1 MEPRTRSFQRNA
13 EKALS
18 DRQLQTALGRATE
31 RFVENRAAAI
41 AQFPGFEAARREASQ
56 VKSEALE
63 HLDRHLERFLAEAER
78 RGTSVHVASDAAQA
92 RRIAAGIAREEGVTL
107 AVKSKSM
114 AAEEIG
120 LNAALQ
126 EAGVEV
132 VETDLGEYII
142 QLAGEPPSHII
153 APAIHKTREQVSAL
167 FEKALGEPYTEE
179 IPELTRIARRR
190 LREKFLSAQMGI
202 SGANFLCADT
212 GSVVLVT
219 NEGNGRMGT
228 ILPRVHLVIAG
239 IEKIIPRLTDL
250 PLFLRL
256 LARSATG
263 QRASS
268 YLSVLT
274 GPKRPGDAEGPAKL
288 HVILLDNGRS
298 GILAGKYRDIL
309 KCIRCGACIN
319 ACPVFQSIG
328 GHAYGW
334 VYPGPIGSV
343 LSTLMLGLP
352 EASALPNAST
362 LCGACEEV
370 CPVGIP
376 LPGMLLELRSD
387 EREQG
392 LKTPLEVLGAKAYA
406 GVMGRAGVLEAL
418 QRMAGALSGLFSR
431 EGRVTRLPPP
441 FSGWTD
447 RRDFPA
453 PAPQPF
459 RRLWKK
465 ARGIRPWNR

>member
-1 MEPRTRSFQRNA
+1 MEPRTRSFHRNA
-13 EKALS
+13 EKALA

-41 AQFPGFEAARREASQ
+41 ARFPGFEAARREASRL
-56 VKSEALE
+56 KSEALDR
-63 HLDRHLERFLAEAER
+63 LDRHLERFLAEAEA
-78 RGTSVHVASDAAQA
+78 RGAVLHVASDAAQA
-92 RRIAAGIAREEGVTL
+92 RQIAVDIAREEGVTL

-114 AAEEIG
+114 VAEEVG
-120 LNAALQ
+120 LNGAL
-126 EAGVEV
+126 EAAGVEV
-132 VETDLGEYII
+132 VETDLGEFII
-142 QLAGEPPSHII
+142 QLAGESPSHII
-153 APAIHKTREQVSAL
+153 APAIHKTREEVSEL
-167 FEKALGEPYTEE
+167 FEKKLGEPYTEE
-179 IPELTRIARRR
+179 IPELTRIARNR

-239 IEKIIPRLTDL
+239 IEKIIPRMEEIPAFLCLL
-250 PLFLRL
+250 P
-256 LARSATG
+256 RSATG

-268 YLSVLT
+268 YLSILT
-274 GPKRPGDAEGPAKL
+274 GPKRPEDAEGPEKL
-288 HVILLDNGRS
+288 HILLLDNGRS
-298 GILAGKYRDIL
+298 GILAGKYREIL

-334 VYPGPIGSV
+334 VYPGPVGTV
-343 LSTLMLGLP
+343 LTSLLLGLP
-352 EASALPNAST
+352 ESSLLPGAST
-362 LCGACEEV
+362 LCGACDEV

-376 LPGMLLELRSD
+376 LAKMLLELRAD
-387 EREQG
+387 ERAQG
-392 LKTPLEVLGAKAYA
+392 LKAPSEVAGAKAYA
-406 GVMGRAGVLEAL
+406 GVMGRAGLLEAL
-418 QRMAGALSGLFSR
+418 QRMLGALSGLFSR
-431 EGRVTRLPPP
+431 EGRIGRLPPP
-441 FSGWTD
+441 LSGWTD

>member
-1 MEPRTRSFQRNA
+1 MEPRTRSFHRNA

-18 DRQLQTALGRATE
+18 DRSLQTALGRTTE
-31 RFVENRAAAI
+31 RFSENRAAAI
-41 AQFPGFEAARREASQ
+41 ALFPGFEAARREASR
-56 VKSEALE
+56 VKAEALDR
-63 HLDRHLERFLAEAER
+63 LDLHLERFLSEAEK
-78 RGTSVHVASDAAQA
+78 RGTSVYVASDAAQA

-114 AAEEIG
+114 AAEEVD
-120 LNAALQ
+120 LNSALQ

-153 APAIHKTREQVSAL
+153 APAIHKTREQVAAL
-167 FEKALGEPYTEE
+167 FEKTLGEPYTEE

-212 GSVVLVT
+212 GSVALVT

-239 IEKIIPRLTDL
+239 IEKILPRLTDL

-256 LARSATG
+256 LPRSATG
-263 QRASS
+263 QRTSS

-274 GPKRPGDAEGPAKL
+274 GPKRPGDAEGPEKL
-288 HVILLDNGRS
+288 HILLLDNGRS
-298 GILAGKYRDIL
+298 GILAGKYREIL

-334 VYPGPIGSV
+334 VYPGPVGAV

-370 CPVGIP
+370 CPVRIP
-376 LPGMLLELRSD
+376 LPEMLLELRAD

-392 LKTPLEVLGAKAYA
+392 LKTPLEILGAKAYA

-431 EGRVTRLPPP
+431 EGRVARLPPP
-441 FSGWTD
+441 FSGWTE

>member
-1 MEPRTRSFQRNA
+1 MKPRTRAFHRNA
-13 EKALS
+13 EKALA
-18 DRQLQTALGRATE
+18 DAQLQTALGRATE
-31 RFVENRAAAI
+31 RFVENRAAAV
-41 AQFPGFEAARREASQ
+41 AAFPGFEATRRAASRL
-56 VKSEALE
+56 KAEALDR
-63 HLDRHLERFLAEAER
+63 LDLHLERFIAEAEA
-78 RGTSVHVASDAAQA
+78 RGTSVHVASDADQA

-114 AAEEIG
+114 VAEEVD
-120 LNAALQ
+120 LNGAL
-126 EAGVEV
+126 EAAGVEV

-153 APAIHKTREQVSAL
+153 APAIHKTREEVSKL
-167 FEKALGEPYTEE
+167 FEKKLGEPYTEE
-179 IPELTRIARRR
+179 IPELTRIARKR

-239 IEKIIPRLTDL
+239 IEKVVPRLRDV
-250 PLFLRL
+250 PVFLRL
-256 LARSATG
+256 LPRSATG
-263 QRASS
+263 QRISS

-274 GPKRPGDAEGPAKL
+274 GPKRTGDAEGPEKL
-288 HVILLDNGRS
+288 HILLLDNGRS
-298 GILAGKYRDIL
+298 GILAGKYREIL

-319 ACPVFQSIG
+319 ACPVFQSVG

-334 VYPGPIGSV
+334 VYPGPVGSV
-343 LSTLMLGLP
+343 LTSLLLGLP
-352 EASALPNAST
+352 EASLLPNAST

-370 CPVGIP
+370 CPVEIP
-376 LPGMLLELRSD
+376 LARMLLELRSD

-392 LKTPLEVLGAKAYA
+392 LKTPAEVVGVKAFA
-406 GVMGRAGVLEAL
+406 GVMSRAGLLEAL
-418 QRMAGALSGLFSR
+418 QRMAGALFALFSR
-431 EGRVTRLPPP
+431 EGRIGWFPPP
-441 FSGWTD
+441 FSGWTG

-465 ARGIRPWNR
+465 SRGIRPWNR

>member
-1 MEPRTRSFQRNA
+1 MEPRTRSFHRNA
-13 EKALS
+13 EKALA

-41 AQFPGFEAARREASQ
+41 ARFPGFEAARREASRL
-56 VKSEALE
+56 KSEALDR
-63 HLDRHLERFLAEAER
+63 LDRHLERFLAEAEA
-78 RGTSVHVASDAAQA
+78 RGAVLHVASDAAQA
-92 RRIAAGIAREEGVTL
+92 RQIAVDIAREEGVTL

-114 AAEEIG
+114 VAEEVG
-120 LNAALQ
+120 LNGAL
-126 EAGVEV
+126 EAAGVEV
-132 VETDLGEYII
+132 VETDLGEFII
-142 QLAGEPPSHII
+142 QLAGESPSHII
-153 APAIHKTREQVSAL
+153 APAIHKTREEVSEL
-167 FEKALGEPYTEE
+167 FEKKLGEPYTEE
-179 IPELTRIARRR
+179 IPELTRIARNR
-190 LREKFLSAQMGI
+190 LRETFLSAQMGI

-239 IEKIIPRLTDL
+239 IEKIIPRMEEIPAFLCLL
-250 PLFLRL
+250 P
-256 LARSATG
+256 RSATG

-268 YLSVLT
+268 YLSILT
-274 GPKRPGDAEGPAKL
+274 GPKRPEDAEGPEKL
-288 HVILLDNGRS
+288 HILLLDNGRS
-298 GILAGKYRDIL
+298 GILAGKYREIL

-334 VYPGPIGSV
+334 VYPGPVGTV
-343 LSTLMLGLP
+343 LTSLLLGLP
-352 EASALPNAST
+352 ESSLLPGAST
-362 LCGACEEV
+362 LCGACDEV

-376 LPGMLLELRSD
+376 LAKMLLELRAD
-387 EREQG
+387 ERAQG
-392 LKTPLEVLGAKAYA
+392 LKAPSEVAGAKAYA
-406 GVMGRAGVLEAL
+406 GVMGRAGLLEAL
-418 QRMAGALSGLFSR
+418 QRMLGALSGLFSR
-431 EGRVTRLPPP
+431 EGRIGRLPPP
-441 FSGWTD
+441 LSGWTD

>member
-1 MEPRTRSFQRNA
+1 
-13 EKALS
+13 
-18 DRQLQTALGRATE
+18 
-31 RFVENRAAAI
+31 
-41 AQFPGFEAARREASQ
+41 
-56 VKSEALE
+56 
-63 HLDRHLERFLAEAER
+63 
-78 RGTSVHVASDAAQA
+78 
-92 RRIAAGIAREEGVTL
+92 
-107 AVKSKSM
+107 
-114 AAEEIG
+114 
-120 LNAALQ
+120 
-126 EAGVEV
+126 
-132 VETDLGEYII
+132 
-142 QLAGEPPSHII
+142 
-153 APAIHKTREQVSAL
+153 
-167 FEKALGEPYTEE
+167 
-179 IPELTRIARRR
+179 
-190 LREKFLSAQMGI
+190 
-202 SGANFLCADT
+202 
-212 GSVVLVT
+212 
-219 NEGNGRMGT
+219 MGT

-256 LARSATG
+256 LPRSATG
-263 QRASS
+263 QRTSS

-274 GPKRPGDAEGPAKL
+274 GPKRPEDAEGPAKL

-298 GILAGKYRDIL
+298 GILAGKYREIL

-376 LPGMLLELRSD
+376 LPEMLVELRSD

>member
-1 MEPRTRSFQRNA
+1 MEPRTRSFHRNA
-13 EKALS
+13 EKALA

-41 AQFPGFEAARREASQ
+41 ARFPGFEAARREASRL
-56 VKSEALE
+56 KSEALDR
-63 HLDRHLERFLAEAER
+63 LDRHLERFLAEAEA
-78 RGTSVHVASDAAQA
+78 RGAVLHVASDAAQA
-92 RRIAAGIAREEGVTL
+92 RQIAVDIAREEGVTL

-114 AAEEIG
+114 VAEEVG
-120 LNAALQ
+120 LNGAL
-126 EAGVEV
+126 EAAGVEV
-132 VETDLGEYII
+132 VETDLGEFII
-142 QLAGEPPSHII
+142 QLAGESPSHII
-153 APAIHKTREQVSAL
+153 APAIHKTREEVSEL
-167 FEKALGEPYTEE
+167 FEKKLGEPYTEE
-179 IPELTRIARRR
+179 IPGLTRIARNR

-239 IEKIIPRLTDL
+239 IEKIIPRMEEIPAFLCLL
-250 PLFLRL
+250 P
-256 LARSATG
+256 RSATG

-268 YLSVLT
+268 YLSILT
-274 GPKRPGDAEGPAKL
+274 GPKRPEDAEGPEKL
-288 HVILLDNGRS
+288 HILLLDNGRS
-298 GILAGKYRDIL
+298 GILAGKYREIL

-334 VYPGPIGSV
+334 VYPGPVGTV
-343 LSTLMLGLP
+343 LTSLLLGLP
-352 EASALPNAST
+352 ESSLLPGAST
-362 LCGACEEV
+362 LCGACDEV

-376 LPGMLLELRSD
+376 LAKMLLELRAD
-387 EREQG
+387 ERAQG
-392 LKTPLEVLGAKAYA
+392 LKAPSEVAGAKAYA
-406 GVMGRAGVLEAL
+406 GVMGRAGLLEAL
-418 QRMAGALSGLFSR
+418 QRMLGALSGLFSR
-431 EGRVTRLPPP
+431 EGRIGRLPPP
-441 FSGWTD
+441 LSGWTD